1 MYQNPLTCTQCTT
14 GEVDLEMD
22 EDNSADEDAGDTD
35 SIDQEG
41 EDGAV
46 SSDTDNQQH
55 FHQYAHMEV
64 MNEDSNSMDV
74 ERMLQQ

>member
-1 MYQNPLTCTQCTT
+1 M
-14 GEVDLEMD
+14 E

-35 SIDQEG
+35 SIDQDEQ
-41 EDGAV
+41 DGTV

-55 FHQYAHMEV
+55 YQQYAHMEV